1 MSGSPLGFTFDFN
14 GTLSDDEPIM
24 YAVFAELFG
33 GLGRPLSEADY
44 RDRLAGLSDEAIIS
58 SWIGDRDDLADLVA
72 QRVAAYRAR
81 VADGSTVSADVRAA
95 VRLAA
100 ERVPLA
106 VVSGATAAEIRPVL
120 AAAGLGGAFAG
131 VISADDVV
139 HGKPHPE
146 GYLQALRLLGGG
158 GDIDPERVVAFEDT
172 EAGVASATAAGL
184 TCIAVAGTHPHERL
198 GSAQR
203 IVERI
208 DAALIEQLLA
218 SGLSV

>member
-1 MSGSPLGFTFDFN
+1 MSGPPLGFTFDFN

-24 YAVFAELFG
+24 YAVFAELFAN
-33 GLGRPLSEADY
+33 LGRPLSEADY
-44 RDRLAGLSDEAIIS
+44 RHHLAGLSDEAIIS
-58 SWIGDRDDLADLVA
+58 GWMGDRDDLAELVA

-100 ERVPLA
+100 DRVPLA
-106 VVSGATAAEIRPVL
+106 VVSGAAAAEIRPVL
-120 AAAGLGGAFAG
+120 AAAGLAGAFAG
-131 VISADDVV
+131 VISSDDVA

-146 GYLQALRLLGGG
+146 GYLQALALLGGA
-158 GDIDPERVVAFEDT
+158 DLHPARVVAFEDT

-184 TCIAVAGTHPHERL
+184 TCIAVTGTHPHERL
-198 GSAQR
+198 GAAQR

-208 DAALIEQLLA
+208 DSALIEELLA
-218 SGLSV
+218 STLSG